1 MRTQR
6 AQGSPLTRLA
16 GAGAIVTGWVLLA
29 VLAAGRAA
37 LGAPQDLGLL
47 IAGAA
52 FGLAMVA
59 TGAALLLADT
69 LNAGFGALDAFFTA
83 ALARA
88 TQRRE
93 DARPAPPP
101 QQPQRG
107 YIGDRPFVAN
117 SDGTVTVETL
127 FGPRLFPSLAD
138 AQDFVGS

>member
-1 MRTQR
+1 MKAQR
-6 AQGSPLTRLA
+6 AHGGLLVRLA
-16 GAGAIVTGWVLLA
+16 GIGAALAGWVLLA
-29 VLAAGRAA
+29 LLAAGRAT
-37 LGAPQDLGLL
+37 LGAPQDIGLL
-47 IAGAA
+47 IAAA
-52 FGLAMVA
+52 AIGLALVA

-88 TQRRE
+88 AQRRE
-93 DARPAPPP
+93 EARPAPPP
-101 QQPQRG
+101 AQQQRG